1 MLEEIA
7 KFNEGCVRSDGD
19 VESEEDLI
27 SQNNEFKIIADEC
40 IKLKN
45 KIDLIHK
52 SSYLPFNIR
61 NNDIEKLIF
70 KIEYNIFKSD
80 IKYKHILLDC
90 ETMEIMDDLRKNY
103 CTFTENKNNVF
114 YGLMLRDIFDNVSS
128 DLTNIVSMLTNNQ
141 DFFDKNTLKCDI
153 VKIKSDL
160 NKVLNEIN
168 KK

>member
-1 MLEEIA
+1 
-7 KFNEGCVRSDGD
+7 
-19 VESEEDLI
+19 
-27 SQNNEFKIIADEC
+27 
-40 IKLKN
+40 
-45 KIDLIHK
+45 
-52 SSYLPFNIR
+52 
-61 NNDIEKLIF
+61 
-70 KIEYNIFKSD
+70 
-80 IKYKHILLDC
+80 
-90 ETMEIMDDLRKNY
+90 MEIMDDLRKNY